1 MMDFGCGPC
10 VMGIRYACSAK
21 IGQSSPLY
29 LKTGCNLGRI
39 GWSLLHTWILSHTSG
54 DFSAVFPIT
63 VCYVSAYG
71 SGFSYA
77 CLSFL
82 WRATLIIR
90 NSVQRHD
97 MRRRGVHVM
106 KDKAWLL
113 ARYNNDIGL
122 VDTIIAQK
130 RELQRNR
137 KPSEPIYVMRNPDL
151 PDSEA
156 P

>member
-1 MMDFGCGPC
+1 
-10 VMGIRYACSAK
+10 
-21 IGQSSPLY
+21 
-29 LKTGCNLGRI
+29 
-39 GWSLLHTWILSHTSG
+39 
-54 DFSAVFPIT
+54 
-63 VCYVSAYG
+63 
-71 SGFSYA
+71 
-77 CLSFL
+77 
-82 WRATLIIR
+82 
-90 NSVQRHD
+90 
-97 MRRRGVHVM
+97 M